1 MSEIGKVYFD
11 ISQRVQYIF
20 GVFLKY
26 KQYNNSQTTF
36 LPNNCT
42 YFLIDYPLI
51 CRAIDRPTYKEN
63 QIDRILK
70 DCKEPRIICYNYLTN
85 IFSNQQNTYIFPY
98 PLPENVRHPP
108 KKRINQSRK
117 KINPKY
123 QIINDLTNTIQQK
136 QLQTNLRLFLLYCI
150 ATH

>member
-20 GVFLKY
+20 GFFLKY

-63 QIDRILK
+63 EIDRILK
-70 DCKEPRIICYNYLTN
+70 DCNDVRIYYLDYLTI
-85 IFSNQQNTYIFPY
+85 IFS
-98 PLPENVRHPP
+98 
-108 KKRINQSRK
+108 S
-117 KINPKY
+117 
-123 QIINDLTNTIQQK
+123 
-136 QLQTNLRLFLLYCI
+136 
-150 ATH
+150 

>member
-20 GVFLKY
+20 EFHLKY
-26 KQYNNSQTTF
+26 KQYNNRQTTF

-70 DCKEPRIICYNYLTN
+70 D
-85 IFSNQQNTYIFPY
+85 
-98 PLPENVRHPP
+98 
-108 KKRINQSRK
+108 
-117 KINPKY
+117 
-123 QIINDLTNTIQQK
+123 
-136 QLQTNLRLFLLYCI
+136 
-150 ATH
+150 

>member
-20 GVFLKY
+20 GGFLKY
-26 KQYNNSQTTF
+26 KQYNDSQTTF

-63 QIDRILK
+63 QIDWILK
-70 DCKEPRIICYNYLTN
+70 DCKEPRIICCNYLTN

-117 KINPKY
+117 KINPTY

-136 QLQTNLRLFLLYCI
+136 QPQICLQLFLLYCI